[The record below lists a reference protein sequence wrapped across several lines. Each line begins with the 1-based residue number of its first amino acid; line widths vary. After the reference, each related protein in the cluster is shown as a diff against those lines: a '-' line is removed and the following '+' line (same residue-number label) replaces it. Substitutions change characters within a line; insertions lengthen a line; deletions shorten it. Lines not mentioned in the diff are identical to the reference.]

1 MHRFA
6 HKMTYA
12 AAVPAAV
19 LLLAGCGRS
28 TSPGNMGPT
37 GSTVSSS
44 SLGGSATSSQRTAA
58 GTR

>member
-12 AAVPAAV
+12 AAV

-44 SLGGSATSSQRTAA
+44 SPAAQRPA
-58 GTR
+58 RSPPQPEPR